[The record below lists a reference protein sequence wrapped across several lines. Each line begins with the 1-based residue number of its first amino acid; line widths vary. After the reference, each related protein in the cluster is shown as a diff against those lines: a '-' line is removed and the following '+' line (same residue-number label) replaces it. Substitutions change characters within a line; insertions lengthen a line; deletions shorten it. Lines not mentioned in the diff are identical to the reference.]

1 MECSESASRASNCL
15 VEEDPSITFSV
26 ALTTKDWDSD
36 LPAIDFPIKKDQIT
50 QGKHIWGQICKML
63 GLNKLFFLY

>member
-36 LPAIDFPIKKDQIT
+36 LPAINFPIKKDQIT
-50 QGKHIWGQICKML
+50 QGKHIWG
-63 GLNKLFFLY
+63 